1 MTKEE
6 LDKELQTL
14 NSKLDLIISKNK
26 DNNANRRLTQ
36 LKVVLQDTILKLYAN
51 IEKEKSQMLL
61 LLKDND
67 NLIQLLCDDC
77 MDKYEN
83 I

>member
-67 NLIQLLCDDC
+67 DLIQLLCDDC

>member
-1 MTKEE
+1 MTQEE
-6 LDKELQTL
+6 LDKELHTL

>member
-1 MTKEE
+1 MTQEE

-67 NLIQLLCDDC
+67 DLIQLLCDDC

-83 I
+83 K

>member
-1 MTKEE
+1 MTQEE

-51 IEKEKSQMLL
+51 IEKEKSNMLL

-67 NLIQLLCDDC
+67 DLIQLLCDDC

>member
-1 MTKEE
+1 MTQEE
-6 LDKELQTL
+6 LDKELHTL

-51 IEKEKSQMLL
+51 IQKEKSQMLL

-77 MDKYEN
+77 MDTYEN

>member
-1 MTKEE
+1 MTQEE
-6 LDKELQTL
+6 LDKELHTL

-67 NLIQLLCDDC
+67 DLIQLLCDDC

-83 I
+83 K

>member
-1 MTKEE
+1 MTQEE
-6 LDKELQTL
+6 LDKELHTL

-36 LKVVLQDTILKLYAN
+36 LKVVLQDTILKLYSN

>member
-1 MTKEE
+1 MTQEE

-36 LKVVLQDTILKLYAN
+36 LKVVLQDTILKLYSN

-77 MDKYEN
+77 MDTYEN

>member
-1 MTKEE
+1 MTQEE

>member
-1 MTKEE
+1 MTQEE

-67 NLIQLLCDDC
+67 DLIQLLCDDC

>member
-1 MTKEE
+1 MTQEE
-6 LDKELQTL
+6 LDKELQIL

>member
-1 MTKEE
+1 MTQEE
-6 LDKELQTL
+6 LDKELHTL

-51 IEKEKSQMLL
+51 IEKEKSQTLL

-67 NLIQLLCDDC
+67 DLIQLLCDDC

>member
-1 MTKEE
+1 MTQEQ

-83 I
+83 K

>member
-1 MTKEE
+1 MTQEE
-6 LDKELQTL
+6 LDKELQIL

-67 NLIQLLCDDC
+67 DLIQLLCDDC

>member
-1 MTKEE
+1 MTQEE

-51 IEKEKSQMLL
+51 IQKEKSQMLL

-77 MDKYEN
+77 MDTYEN

>member
-1 MTKEE
+1 MTQEE
-6 LDKELQTL
+6 LDKELHTL

-51 IEKEKSQMLL
+51 IEKEKTQMLL

-67 NLIQLLCDDC
+67 DLIQLLCDDC

>member
-1 MTKEE
+1 MTQEE
-6 LDKELQTL
+6 LDKELHTL

-36 LKVVLQDTILKLYAN
+36 LKVVLQDTILKLYSN

-77 MDKYEN
+77 MDTYEN

>member
-1 MTKEE
+1 MTQEQ

>member
-1 MTKEE
+1 MTQEE

-83 I
+83 K

>member
-1 MTKEE
+1 MTQEE

-51 IEKEKSQMLL
+51 IEKEKSQTLL

-77 MDKYEN
+77 MDTYEN